1 MVLTGR
7 WGGIKMLVY
16 LITFALANITTY
28 LLAYNKGFDDGE
40 KIGQI
45 DMMFKE
51 KGITILH
58 NGVPQ

>member
-1 MVLTGR
+1 
-7 WGGIKMLVY
+7 MLVY